1 MEEDSILN
9 TIKGMLGIEGDD
21 AGFDQEILLNI
32 NTVLSYLYQ
41 IGVGDEPKHIFGSS
55 ETWTDLFD
63 DSPELIDLIKSYI
76 FMKVRL
82 LFDPPSSSF
91 VLNSLSEQ
99 IDEIQWRIYTQA
111 EGVFDGNDQKPDEL

>member
-21 AGFDQEILLNI
+21 TGFDQEILLNI

-41 IGVGDEPKHIFGSS
+41 IGVGLEPKHICGSE
-55 ETWTDLFD
+55 ETWFDLFD
-63 DSPELIDLIKSYI
+63 DTPDLIDLIKSYI

-82 LFDPPSSSF
+82 VFDPPSSSF
-91 VLNSLSEQ
+91 VLNSLGEQ

-111 EGVFDGNDQKPDEL
+111 EGVFDGSDSKPDE